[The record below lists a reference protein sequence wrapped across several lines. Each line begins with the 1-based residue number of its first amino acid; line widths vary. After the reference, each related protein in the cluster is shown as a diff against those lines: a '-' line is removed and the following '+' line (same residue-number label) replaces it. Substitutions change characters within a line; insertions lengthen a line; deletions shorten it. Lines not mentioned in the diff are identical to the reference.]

1 MTRGWV
7 IRATRWRPHAMGT
20 NTRAQCD
27 STFGLN
33 PDHDKI
39 ERELPPS
46 RALSAGVARDLL
58 LVASRNAGACCAN
71 AVREN
76 PRSVSIHVDVDLS
89 PCDCVVCVVDLSM
102 YYSLCPDRDHLTLS
116 LFLFQGH
123 FAFCIFTFL
132 KENL

>member
-1 MTRGWV
+1 MYGDHMLCEQTRSSLADV
-7 IRATRWRPHAMGT
+7 TL
-20 NTRAQCD
+20 D

-46 RALSAGVARDLL
+46 RALSASVARDLL

-116 LFLFQGH
+116 LFLSFR
-123 FAFCIFTFL
+123 CV
-132 KENL
+132 